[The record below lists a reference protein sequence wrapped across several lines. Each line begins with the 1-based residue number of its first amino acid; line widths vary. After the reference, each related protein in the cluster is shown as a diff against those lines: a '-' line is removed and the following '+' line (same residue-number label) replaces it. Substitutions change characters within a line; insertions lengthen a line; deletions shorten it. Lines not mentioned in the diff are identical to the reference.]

1 MKQLIVFL
9 FIICLS
15 TNAEI
20 NVIYG
25 YPTKKKSLEQEKLEY
40 YRNMNKRFKEEEK
53 ARKLEAKQA
62 EANIKAQQVQN
73 EINRQ
78 AQEEA
83 NKRAEI
89 DRLFKANPIG
99 TSKYF
104 VREGKA
110 YKIYEYPSGR
120 YLYTSSKQPKK

>member
-1 MKQLIVFL
+1 
-9 FIICLS
+9 
-15 TNAEI
+15 
-20 NVIYG
+20 
-25 YPTKKKSLEQEKLEY
+25 
-40 YRNMNKRFKEEEK
+40 MNKRFKEEEK
-53 ARKLEAKQA
+53 ARKLEAQQQ
-62 EANIKAQQVQN
+62 EANRKAQEIQN
-73 EINRQ
+73 EINQQ

-89 DRLFKANPIG
+89 ERLFKANPIG